1 MVEGELMSEK
11 FSAAIEELQT
21 QLEQQQ
27 QDVADTKKMINALR
41 KRMGMD
47 PLYADV
53 SVEQVGSMRPEQ
65 F

>member
-41 KRMGMD
+41 KRMGMET
-47 PLYADV
+47 PA
-53 SVEQVGSMRPEQ
+53 
-65 F
+65 